1 MSSVQTPLYWLIEI
15 ESYDFQVG
23 AFKDA
28 DLTGKALILSNQLW
42 SIIRGTRVYSVLIG
56 PGIFKGVATKGNIQV
71 DVLEYLSAL
80 MFDPTMLRFDEPLP
94 QVDIV
99 NPEVIDPLGARKIEE
114 IVTIIRNLVVEKGNI
129 LAADPL
135 ATVQSKANVPQTAH
149 YHEIYKRINVSHIS
163 GTQRAKFI
171 LAGTN
176 GPMYKPFV
184 EYFDDRKF
192 WRKEQT
198 KVMATPFYKFSSFV
212 DIDVMCD
219 WMIVEKAGMDSKTG
233 IEAIGEEFERTLSM
247 VEKERESFIFEL

>member
-1 MSSVQTPLYWLIEI
+1 MSSDQTPLYWLIEI

-28 DLTGKALILSNQLW
+28 DLKGKALILSNQLW

-56 PGIFKGVATKGNIQV
+56 PGIFKGVAKKGKIQI

-99 NPEVIDPLGARKIEE
+99 NPEVIDPLGARKQEE
-114 IVTIIRNLVVEKGNI
+114 IVTIIRNLVMEKGNI
-129 LAADPL
+129 LAADRL
-135 ATVQSKANVPQTAH
+135 ATVQMQANVPQTAH
-149 YHEIYKRINVSHIS
+149 YEEIFERINVSHVS
-163 GTQRAKFI
+163 GLQRAKFI

-184 EYFDDRKF
+184 EYFNDRKF
-192 WRKEQT
+192 WRKERT
-198 KVMATPFYKFSSFV
+198 KIMATPFHKFSSFV
-212 DIDVMCD
+212 DIDVMSD
-219 WMIVEKAGMDSKTG
+219 WMIVEKAGIDSKTG
-233 IEAIGEEFERTLSM
+233 MEAIGDEFERTLSI
-247 VEKERESFIFEL
+247 VEKESESFIYEL

>member
-1 MSSVQTPLYWLIEI
+1 MSSDQTPLYWLIEI
-15 ESYDFQVG
+15 QSYDFQVG

-28 DLTGKALILSNQLW
+28 DLSGKALILSNQLW

-99 NPEVIDPLGARKIEE
+99 NPEVIDPLGVRKQEE
-114 IVTIIRNLVVEKGNI
+114 IVTIIRNLVMEKGNVLI
-129 LAADPL
+129 ADPL
-135 ATVQSKANVPQTAH
+135 ATVQSKANLPQTTH
-149 YHEIYKRINVSHIS
+149 YHEVYERINVSHIS
-163 GTQRAKFI
+163 GSQRAKFI

-192 WRKEQT
+192 WQKERT
-198 KVMATPFYKFSSFV
+198 KVMATPFYKFSSFI
-212 DIDVMCD
+212 DIDVMSD
-219 WMIVEKAGMDSKTG
+219 WMIVEKAGVDSKTG
-233 IEAIGEEFERTLSM
+233 IEAIGEEFERTLSA

>member
-1 MSSVQTPLYWLIEI
+1 MSLVQTPLYWLIEI

-28 DLTGKALILSNQLW
+28 DLRGKVLILSNQLW
-42 SIIRGTRVYSVLIG
+42 SIIRGNRVFSVLIG
-56 PGIFKGVATKGNIQV
+56 PGIFKGVASKGNIQV

-99 NPEVIDPLGARKIEE
+99 NPEVIDPLGVRKQEE
-114 IVTIIRNLVVEKGNI
+114 IVTIIRNLVMEKGNV
-129 LAADPL
+129 LAADRL
-135 ATVQSKANVPQTAH
+135 ATIQTKANIPQTAH
-149 YHEIYKRINVSHIS
+149 YEEIFQRINVSHVS
-163 GTQRAKFI
+163 GLQRARFI

-184 EYFDDRKF
+184 EYFDARKF
-192 WRKEQT
+192 WQKERT

-212 DIDVMCD
+212 DIDVMSD
-219 WMIVEKAGMDSKTG
+219 WMIVEKAGVDSKTG
-233 IEAIGEEFERTLSM
+233 MEAIGEEFERVLSTI
-247 VEKERESFIFEL
+247 EKERESFIFEL